1 MKTLKNILMG
11 SLLAVATLFAAC
23 GEQSLPGD
31 DNNNS
36 NNGGNND
43 PSKVSITITT
53 NTVTENSAEF
63 SVTTANADKVL
74 YWMYLTSDAMT
85 TGKLNMAEGT
95 EIEAGED
102 IVVKIT
108 NLKEA
113 TSYKLF
119 VYAENADS
127 KLFETASVTTLR
139 PGEGPAAPK
148 VSIEGDSVTADS
160 VKFWAV
166 FEKDCE
172 NVWYLVV
179 PEGESVNA
187 ARVQSEGVALDSS
200 VLTYGEKLVEVTNL
214 VPKTSYDVYV
224 AAERSGV
231 LGLSKVYKFRTQ
243 SVNLFAYYNAV
254 STKAPGN
261 FEENRFL
268 VTFSV
273 VDPETLAVIN
283 DDTLTLQFADTN
295 NTGYLNGT
303 YNPISIDSITGTEET
318 LLGFIPDAGYSN
330 FIYKGVGYEFV
341 MPEPGT
347 ESEYYVKIGGSMIIG
362 TDNNKVEI
370 RLPYKDVDGN
380 LYIMEG
386 TYNGALN
393 YEGNSGAQTAD
404 RDNLYLFDDMTAE
417 WNGNTVELF
426 SWSITAGSI
435 TLVLNT
441 PDGVIAPMGES
452 RFYSVEEGTLDT
464 EKSHH
469 VEPAVGIDTMDWV
482 FTFTQG
488 GLSFERL
495 SDTEDG
501 KERYLVTLPR
511 PENPKALK
519 SVMLEPKQLILSYKN
534 NEVEQWIVTVV
545 PKEEETP
552 AEPAN

>member
-1 MKTLKNILMG
+1 MKTLKNILLG
-11 SLLAVATLFAAC
+11 SMLAVATMFAAC
-23 GEQSLPGD
+23 GEKGPVDGD
-31 DNNNS
+31 DNNN
-36 NNGGNND
+36 NGGGGST
-43 PSKVSITITT
+43 PTKVSINITT
-53 NTVTENSAEF
+53 GTITENSVEF
-63 SVTTANADKVL
+63 SVTTTNADKVL
-74 YWMYLTSDAMT
+74 YWVYPTADAMT
-85 TGKLNMAEGT
+85 TGKLDMAEGT
-95 EIEAGED
+95 ELEAGED
-102 IVVKIT
+102 VVIKIVD
-108 NLKEA
+108 LKEA
-113 TSYKLF
+113 TAYKFF
-119 VYAENADS
+119 VYAENAEG
-127 KLFETASVTTLR
+127 KLFETASITTLR

-148 VSIEGDSVTADS
+148 VSVEGDTVTADTI
-160 VKFWAV
+160 KFWAIY
-166 FEKDCE
+166 EKDCE

-214 VPKTSYDVYV
+214 APKTSYDVYV
-224 AAERSGV
+224 VAERNGV
-231 LGLSKVYKFRTQ
+231 FGLSKVYKVRTQ

-295 NTGYLNGT
+295 GTGYLNGT

-347 ESEYYVKIGGSMIIG
+347 ESEYYVKIGGSMVIG

-370 RLPYKDVDGN
+370 RLPYKDVEGN

-404 RDNLYLFDDMTAE
+404 RDNLWLFDDMTAE

-441 PDGVIAPMGES
+441 PDGVIAPMGEA
-452 RFYSVEEGTLDT
+452 RYYGIEEGGLDA
-464 EKSHH
+464 EKSRH
-469 VEPAVGIDTMDWV
+469 VEPAVGLDTMDWV

-552 AEPAN
+552 ATPAN

>member
-23 GEQSLPGD
+23 GENGPVGGD
-31 DNNNS
+31 
-36 NNGGNND
+36 NNGGGNTSTN
-43 PSKVSITITT
+43 VSIEITTGTITD
-53 NTVTENSAEF
+53 NSAEF
-63 SVTTANADKVL
+63 TVTTENADKVL
-74 YWMYLTSDAMT
+74 YWVHLTTDAIT
-85 TGKLNMAEGT
+85 TSKLNMAEGT
-95 EIEAGED
+95 EIEAGEN
-102 IVVKIT
+102 IVVKI
-108 NLKEA
+108 NDLKEA
-113 TSYKLF
+113 TSYKF
-119 VYAENADS
+119 YVYAENANG
-127 KLFETASVTTLR
+127 KLFETVTVTTLR

-166 FEKDCE
+166 FDKDCE
-172 NVWYLVV
+172 AVWYLVV

-200 VLTYGEKLVEVTNL
+200 VLAYGEKLVEVTNL
-214 VPKTSYDVYV
+214 AAKTSYDIYA
-224 AAERSGV
+224 AAERNGV
-231 LGLSKVYKFRTQ
+231 LGISKVYKVRTQ

-441 PDGVIAPMGES
+441 TDGIIAPMGES

-464 EKSHH
+464 EKSRH

-552 AEPAN
+552 AESAN

>member
-1 MKTLKNILMG
+1 MKTLKNILIG

-441 PDGVIAPMGES
+441 SDGVIAPMGES

>member
-23 GEQSLPGD
+23 GENGPVGGD
-31 DNNNS
+31 
-36 NNGGNND
+36 NNGGGNTSTN
-43 PSKVSITITT
+43 VSIEITTGTITD
-53 NTVTENSAEF
+53 NSAEF
-63 SVTTANADKVL
+63 TVTTENADKVL
-74 YWMYLTSDAMT
+74 YWVHLTTDAIT
-85 TGKLNMAEGT
+85 TSKLNMAEGT
-95 EIEAGED
+95 EIEAGEN
-102 IVVKIT
+102 IVVKI
-108 NLKEA
+108 NDLKEA
-113 TSYKLF
+113 TSYKF
-119 VYAENADS
+119 YVYAENANG
-127 KLFETASVTTLR
+127 KLFETVTVTTLR

-166 FEKDCE
+166 FDKDCE
-172 NVWYLVV
+172 AVWYLVV
-179 PEGESVNA
+179 HEGESVNA

-200 VLTYGEKLVEVTNL
+200 VLAYGEKLVEVTNL
-214 VPKTSYDVYV
+214 AAKTSYDIYA
-224 AAERSGV
+224 AAERNGV
-231 LGLSKVYKFRTQ
+231 LGISKVYKVRTQ

-441 PDGVIAPMGES
+441 TDGIIAPMGES

-464 EKSHH
+464 EKSRH

-495 SDTEDG
+495 SDTEDD

-545 PKEEETP
+545 PKVEETP
-552 AEPAN
+552 AESAN

>member
-23 GEQSLPGD
+23 GENGPVGGD
-31 DNNNS
+31 
-36 NNGGNND
+36 NNGGGNTSTN
-43 PSKVSITITT
+43 VSIEITTGTITD
-53 NTVTENSAEF
+53 NSAEF
-63 SVTTANADKVL
+63 TVTTENADKVL
-74 YWMYLTSDAMT
+74 YWVHLTTDAIT
-85 TGKLNMAEGT
+85 TSKLNMAEGT

-102 IVVKIT
+102 IVVKI
-108 NLKEA
+108 NDLKEA
-113 TSYKLF
+113 TSYKF
-119 VYAENADS
+119 YVYAENANG
-127 KLFETASVTTLR
+127 KLFETVTVTTLR

-166 FEKDCE
+166 FDKDCE
-172 NVWYLVV
+172 AVWYLVV

-200 VLTYGEKLVEVTNL
+200 VLAYGEKLVEVTNL
-214 VPKTSYDVYV
+214 AAKTSYDIYA
-224 AAERSGV
+224 AAERNGV
-231 LGLSKVYKFRTQ
+231 LGISKVYKVRTQ

-441 PDGVIAPMGES
+441 SDGIIAPMGES

-464 EKSHH
+464 EKSRH

-552 AEPAN
+552 AESAN

>member
-23 GEQSLPGD
+23 GENGPVGG
-31 DNNNS
+31 DNN
-36 NNGGNND
+36 GDGNTSTN
-43 PSKVSITITT
+43 VSIEITTGTITD
-53 NTVTENSAEF
+53 NSAEF
-63 SVTTANADKVL
+63 TVTTENADKVL
-74 YWMYLTSDAMT
+74 YWVHLTTDAIT
-85 TGKLNMAEGT
+85 TSKLNMAEGT
-95 EIEAGED
+95 EIEAGEN
-102 IVVKIT
+102 IVVKI
-108 NLKEA
+108 NDLKEA
-113 TSYKLF
+113 TSYKF
-119 VYAENADS
+119 YVYAENANG
-127 KLFETASVTTLR
+127 KLFETVTVTTLR

-166 FEKDCE
+166 FDKDCE
-172 NVWYLVV
+172 AVWYLVV

-200 VLTYGEKLVEVTNL
+200 VLAYGEKLVEVTNL
-214 VPKTSYDVYV
+214 AAKTSYDIYA
-224 AAERSGV
+224 AAERNGV
-231 LGLSKVYKFRTQ
+231 LGISKVYKVRTQ

-441 PDGVIAPMGES
+441 TDGIIAPMGES

-464 EKSHH
+464 EKSRH

-545 PKEEETP
+545 PKVEETP
-552 AEPAN
+552 AESAN

>member
-23 GEQSLPGD
+23 GENGPVGGD
-31 DNNNS
+31 
-36 NNGGNND
+36 NNGGGNTSTN
-43 PSKVSITITT
+43 VSIEITTGTITD
-53 NTVTENSAEF
+53 NSAEF
-63 SVTTANADKVL
+63 TVTTENSDKVL
-74 YWMYLTSDAMT
+74 YWVHLTTDAIT
-85 TGKLNMAEGT
+85 TSKLNMAEGT
-95 EIEAGED
+95 EIEAGEN
-102 IVVKIT
+102 IVVKI
-108 NLKEA
+108 NDLKEA
-113 TSYKLF
+113 TSYKF
-119 VYAENADS
+119 YVYAENANG
-127 KLFETASVTTLR
+127 KLFETVTVTTLR

-166 FEKDCE
+166 FDKDCE
-172 NVWYLVV
+172 AVWYLVV

-200 VLTYGEKLVEVTNL
+200 VLAYGEKLVEVTNL
-214 VPKTSYDVYV
+214 AAKTSYDIYA
-224 AAERSGV
+224 AAERNGV
-231 LGLSKVYKFRTQ
+231 LGISKVYKVRTQ

-441 PDGVIAPMGES
+441 TDGIIAPMGES

-464 EKSHH
+464 EKSRH

-552 AEPAN
+552 AESAN

>member
-23 GEQSLPGD
+23 GENGPVGGD
-31 DNNNS
+31 
-36 NNGGNND
+36 NNGGGNTSTN
-43 PSKVSITITT
+43 VSIEITTGTITD
-53 NTVTENSAEF
+53 NSAEF
-63 SVTTANADKVL
+63 TVTTENADKVL
-74 YWMYLTSDAMT
+74 YWVHLTTDAIT
-85 TGKLNMAEGT
+85 TSKLNMAEGT
-95 EIEAGED
+95 EIEAGEN
-102 IVVKIT
+102 IVVKI
-108 NLKEA
+108 NDLKEA
-113 TSYKLF
+113 TSYKF
-119 VYAENADS
+119 YVYAENANG
-127 KLFETASVTTLR
+127 KLFETVTVTTLR

-166 FEKDCE
+166 FDKDCE
-172 NVWYLVV
+172 AVWYLVV

-200 VLTYGEKLVEVTNL
+200 VLAYGEKLVEVTNL
-214 VPKTSYDVYV
+214 AAKTSYDIYA
-224 AAERSGV
+224 AAERNGV
-231 LGLSKVYKFRTQ
+231 LGISKVYKVRTQ

-441 PDGVIAPMGES
+441 TDGIIAPMGES

-464 EKSHH
+464 EKSRH

-545 PKEEETP
+545 PKVEETP
-552 AEPAN
+552 AESAN